1 MIGRF
6 FFNPAFVVTAAFI
19 GPGTITMCIL
29 TGTNYGFD
37 LLWAVLCSTLITIFI
52 QNIAARISFYSK
64 KGLATTILGNEKNKI
79 LKILLICL
87 IFSSIFIG
95 NSAYEVGNL
104 SGTLIGTNGILNL
117 LSVNLSNFIQLM
129 ILCIVISLS
138 LIHI

>member
-6 FFNPAFVVTAAFI
+6 FFNPAFVVTAAFV

-64 KGLATTILGNEKNKI
+64 KGLATTILGN
-79 LKILLICL
+79 
-87 IFSSIFIG
+87 
-95 NSAYEVGNL
+95 
-104 SGTLIGTNGILNL
+104 
-117 LSVNLSNFIQLM
+117 
-129 ILCIVISLS
+129 
-138 LIHI
+138 

>member
-1 MIGRF
+1 MIGD

-79 LKILLICL
+79 LKILLLCL
-87 IFSSIFIG
+87 IFSSIFI
-95 NSAYEVGNL
+95 V
-104 SGTLIGTNGILNL
+104 ILPMRQVIYRVL
-117 LSVNLSNFIQLM
+117 L
-129 ILCIVISLS
+129 
-138 LIHI
+138 

>member
-64 KGLATTILGNEKNKI
+64 KGLAQRLKAEGDKSPADVILTVDIGRLYIYDDLDLLAPINSKKLLNNIAHCTGKTIN
-79 LKILLICL
+79 LIT
-87 IFSSIFIG
+87 
-95 NSAYEVGNL
+95 Y
-104 SGTLIGTNGILNL
+104 
-117 LSVNLSNFIQLM
+117 
-129 ILCIVISLS
+129 
-138 LIHI
+138 